1 MQLNRYT
8 ARESDKGRVLR
19 TIGWCKRNHLTLAGL
34 PYDDNLVGNDGI
46 SIEIITPPG
55 MSREMLEQAV
65 KEGYSERD
73 VVRHRILEC
82 PIGWFIE
89 ADGKAFDHEVFL
101 ITWLLMV
108 MVSLPVKP
116 MNWRSGGSGR
126 ATIMR

>member
-82 PIGWFIE
+82 PIG
-89 ADGKAFDHEVFL
+89 
-101 ITWLLMV
+101 
-108 MVSLPVKP
+108 
-116 MNWRSGGSGR
+116 
-126 ATIMR
+126 